1 MAARR
6 KQSKKKPSRKPKS
19 VAAKVDAFKRIALI
33 LGQDLGYCR
42 GVLRGVQAFAAGGE
56 PWVFRD
62 AAPSLSVIEA
72 VREWQPAGVIAHLFD
87 PQVAEAVKQLRVP
100 VVNTTSTLPLDLPLV
115 EIDHPAVGRMAADHF
130 IHSGFRH
137 FAYFGSKRAGF
148 SVQREDG
155 FRSQLAKSGFACLAH
170 HAEYLPR
177 PSPSD
182 SWTEVDAGV
191 RRWLLELPKPV
202 AILASNDVP
211 ARELA
216 EICRV
221 LELHVPEDVALLG
234 VDDDEL
240 ECNLSF
246 PPLSS
251 IALPAE
257 RVGFE
262 AAKLLRQLMSGK
274 QPANKRIIV
283 QPKGLVVRQSSDIV
297 AVQDADVGKAL
308 RFIRQHATQL
318 IGVEDV
324 LREVAVSRRKLERDF
339 QRIIHRTIF
348 AEIRRIRIERAQRL
362 LSSTQLPMPAIA
374 TQSGFDGARRMAVV
388 FNQVTGMTPSEYRA
402 RYSLK

>member
-1 MAARR
+1 MAAR
-6 KQSKKKPSRKPKS
+6 
-19 VAAKVDAFKRIALI
+19 VDAFKRIALI

-42 GVLRGVQAFAAGGE
+42 GVLRGIQTFAAGGE

-62 AAPSLSVIEA
+62 AAPSVSVIAA
-72 VREWQPAGVIAHLFD
+72 VREWRPAGIIAHLFD
-87 PQVAEAVKQLRVP
+87 QQVADAVKSLRVP
-100 VVNTTSTLPLDLPLV
+100 VVNTTSTLPLDVPLV
-115 EIDHPAVGRMAADHF
+115 EIDHCAVGRMAADHF
-130 IHSGFRH
+130 IHSGFCN
-137 FAYFGSKRAGF
+137 FGYFGSRTAGF
-148 SVQREDG
+148 SVQREAG
-155 FRSQLAKSGFACLAH
+155 FRMQLAKSNFTCSAH

-182 SWTEVDAGV
+182 SWTEVDTGV
-191 RRWLLELPKPV
+191 RRWLLGLPKPV
-202 AILASNDVP
+202 AIFASNDVP

-234 VDDDEL
+234 VDNDEL

-251 IALPAE
+251 IALPAD

-262 AAKLLRQLMSGK
+262 AAKLLRQLMSDRPPAK
-274 QPANKRIIV
+274 QRIIV
-283 QPKGLVVRQSSDIV
+283 PPIGLVVRQSSDIV
-297 AVQDADVGKAL
+297 AVQDPDVGKAL
-308 RFIRQHATQL
+308 RFIRQQATQL

-348 AEIRRIRIERAQRL
+348 AEIRRVRIEHVQRL
-362 LSSTQLPMPAIA
+362 LSSTHLPMPAIA
-374 TQSGFDGARRMAVV
+374 SQSGFDGARRMAVV
-388 FNQVTGMTPSEYRA
+388 FNQVTGMTPTEYR
-402 RYSLK
+402 SLYRLK